1 MSWNRTTKFL
11 SIALV
16 VAVAGAVAVSQAS
29 KHHFGPH
36 GDAGEHMLGF
46 FTDYLDLTDAQQAQ
60 ARQIMDAERP
70 KLKPLMDQVA
80 EGHRQMH
87 ALAST
92 GKFDEAKVRALAS
105 QQAQAMTE
113 LMVQKA
119 RIHAQMVAL
128 LTPEQKTKLTKF
140 MDRKEQHMRE
150 HMGMHEGMGG
160 ESEGPAQ

>member
-11 SIALV
+11 CIALV

-29 KHHFGPH
+29 KHHFGH
-36 GDAGEHMLGF
+36 RGDPGEHMLGF
-46 FTDYLDLTDAQQAQ
+46 FSDYLDATDAQRAQ
-60 ARQIMDAERP
+60 ARQILDTERP
-70 KLKPLMDQVA
+70 KLKPLMEQMA
-80 EGHRQMH
+80 EGHRQMS
-87 ALAST
+87 ALVSD
-92 GKFDEAKVRALAS
+92 GNFDEAKVRALAS

-128 LTPEQKTKLTKF
+128 LTPEQKAKLTKF
-140 MDRKEQHMRE
+140 MERRQHHMRD